1 MPIDFNRT
9 PYYDDF
15 TPDDNYYRL
24 LFRPGRAVQ
33 ARELTQ
39 IQTLLQDQIKRL
51 GSHVFKDGALVSG
64 GQIDYDR
71 SNTKWLAC
79 QATFEGSPIRISTIM
94 PGMVVTKPA
103 RTQTVGSRTGT
114 ITSVIP
120 AEDNDPDTIYFK
132 WTEGEPADVNADGF
146 LPGEILSIA
155 DKATG
160 ITKYRVRALDQT
172 ALGVSTHYGTSSQF
186 SVSPGIYYWKGM
198 FIQSTGGSLTLSKYS
213 NDCSYRIG
221 YIVDQQVITD
231 DPKTLDPA
239 SNYSNYSAP
248 GADRYKITMKLVK
261 IGDGQ
266 TITETSVPNF
276 IEIARVTNGNIL
288 VSDTNAGQNIYNILG
303 QRIAQR
309 TFEESGNY
317 VAKRFNLQLKNKTTK
332 DNPLMSAQ
340 MNEGVAYVGG
350 YRHTLNFNSAF
361 DIKKGRDTINEAQD
375 INNTYGDN
383 YVIVYDRAD
392 TENATNPE
400 NANGL
405 FVVGSGAGQYTSSD
419 DFGQRGAAVS
429 IHSVPKDLVERYS
442 LTDQWKWASTL
453 VGTARPTQ
461 FVYDVRASESSNA
474 AGRNGHSYDL
484 YLGDFKSANVA
495 NTVSVDNVIELSSA
509 YSNATHGVF
518 VFPTRTHG
526 ITTDDRISV
535 SGVSSDG
542 LNVDFF
548 PVVAANDI
556 AIVTSNN
563 FSIPASISAS
573 DGGNLY
579 RTTGNV
585 SSSRSVVLD
594 SYSSAAWNGS
604 YIGGT
609 IRVDGSTPKKIV
621 DYIGTDSDATA
632 NYSSRFGYS
641 KAGMVVVDSDFET
654 IPQRGDSYTLNL
666 PMSQARS
673 VVYNQNISAT
683 GESQYPAVLN
693 QSWNIDPISGVV
705 GQPKD
710 KLTDSVY
717 GNRVDGD
724 TGYNRHGNSPAGED
738 ALLFDV
744 GRTAVK
750 SVVTHGSLDTGLFG
764 NTEFYYT
771 EYSRQTGDS
780 DSTIRFAP
788 GQSDADY
795 NYFDRPLPYPYTN
808 DTITDLEEIKKNFI
822 FVNESTGQ
830 LFTNAI
836 TEIAVSGYDITVT
849 TGGTNLGSSD
859 YVLLYPA
866 KATEAKPAYKRLVKA
881 NTTYSGKTSED
892 TLTDY
897 ANGHVLFEKGTYSN
911 AAGSRFSISKPDV
924 FKIHKVIK
932 DVENSGVNGTNGDI
946 ANTQLDIT
954 SSFIFDDGQRDSF
967 YDNASL
973 VLKADANAPSGNVLV
988 IFDRFERVDN
998 PKGQTQTEELDSP
1011 GFFSV
1016 DSYQYT
1022 TDLTLNHAADQAAF
1036 TVGMEVKAN
1045 NGTTAYVLEYANTSG
1060 VSKMRLQDVRGPVGV
1075 SNPEFVIGETIT
1087 GYTESGDSIGADI
1100 LSVVT
1105 ADIKYSEIP
1114 EYKSPSGKI
1123 YALRNMIDARPYVV
1137 SNNRVSDTIADSM
1150 TPFIPST
1157 SRIQAGRT
1165 STALTEPMKTTVV
1178 ADSFAGRID
1187 KIVVTTDGDYKSEP
1201 GVPAF
1206 EKYPPKDKPDKE
1218 ALTLFTINIPPYTF
1232 DPRDVQI
1239 KENPAMR
1246 HTMQDIGRLA
1256 RRVENLEYYVSLDM
1270 LEKQMSE
1277 LDVIDENGLSRFKNG
1292 IIVDNFNEDSIMSN
1306 SDDNIVGIGKGELR
1320 PRPITLT
1327 YGSIKFTPFVN
1338 SGTTIHNRNYDSET
1352 GVVNDDGEVLMLDY
1366 TIEPMITQPLATTS
1380 ESVNPFDLQN
1390 FTGDLTL
1397 SPDVDHWFDTTK
1409 VPEYSSLLNT
1419 IFEVITELSE
1429 ENSTT
1434 DQITN
1439 AILTMNDFWNDVTGE
1454 VPLGDSITS
1463 TGVHFET
1470 PTQSSGIERNIE
1482 LGTTSTGKA
1491 KYWVSAELDA
1501 AIATHGMSDGMTK
1514 SLKILPYMRSRDV
1527 IVKAQGLKPNH
1538 TASILFDGVGLEN
1551 RFARATEIYI
1561 EYDPRTASTLL
1572 QPDAN
1577 GKYEKIRLND
1587 LTNSKTAN
1595 GILLAVREPVNLQD
1609 PTLASSTSRYMLGYV
1624 VPVSDDETG
1633 LIDYSTYKD
1642 GYYGSSWSEGQIQTG
1657 GWQGSGARTITGY
1670 KSGATYNLIQSG
1682 TSTDYYNGHYTGT
1695 ARNSTSNTTHIVLSA
1710 DAHRYVTGNFQKDS
1724 ADAQAT
1730 TAGYPENAYVTIFSG
1745 AGAGQQ
1751 TIANSI
1757 IDAGSSAPIIELRG
1771 SGLTTAID
1779 STSVYSISMKP
1790 VSPYDDRYTVSQI
1803 GDFPAKTN
1811 HYGEKLG
1818 VLQIPSDNR
1827 VKFTTGRKLVEVAD
1841 RYSQQAWRVT
1851 SYASTYY
1858 DAAGQSQEQVSTD
1871 LTPDRLN
1878 LLKEIRTKVGAFRV
1892 TDHPD
1897 DLDYIPAR
1905 NAGQEE
1911 YGRLAVVTGIS
1922 FDHTGANGTWTAEE
1936 TNGIQWVPGSA
1947 EFGVINNSEQTHFRE
1962 RFNGI
1967 WKDIRDNYPEV
1978 YEQYYRGYFDQWI
1991 IDSDVPDQED

>member
-1 MPIDFNRT
+1 MPIDFNRF
-9 PYYDDF
+9 PYHDDF

-39 IQTLLQDQIKRL
+39 IQTLLQNQIQNL
-51 GSHVFKDGALVSG
+51 SSHIFKDGALVSG
-64 GQIDYDR
+64 GQINYDR
-71 SNTKWLAC
+71 SDTKWLAI
-79 QATFEGSPIRISTIM
+79 QPTFEGSPVRISTIM
-94 PGMVVTKPA
+94 PGSVLSKPA
-103 RTQTVGSRTGT
+103 RTQTVGARTAT
-114 ITSVIP
+114 ISSVIP
-120 AEDNDPDTIYFK
+120 AENQDPNTIYFK
-132 WTEGEPADVNADGF
+132 WDGGEPDEVTSDGF
-146 LPGEILSIA
+146 LPGEILGVV

-172 ALGVSTHYGTSSQF
+172 AQGVSTHYGTSTQI
-186 SVSPGIYYWKGM
+186 SVTAGVYYWKGV
-198 FIQSTGGSLTLSKYS
+198 FVQSTGGSLTLSKYTK
-213 NDCSYRIG
+213 DCSYRVG
-221 YIVDQQVITD
+221 YIVKEQTITD

-239 SNYSNYSAP
+239 SNYSNFSAP
-248 GADRYKITMKLVK
+248 GADRYKITLTLVK
-261 IGDGQ
+261 IGDGS
-266 TITETSVPNF
+266 TITDEGVHNF
-276 IEIARVTNGNIL
+276 IEIARITNGNIL
-288 VSDTNAGQNIYNILG
+288 VSDTNAGQSIYNVLG
-303 QRIAQR
+303 KKIAER

-317 VAKRFNLQLKNKTTK
+317 VAERFNLQLRNKTTK
-332 DNPLMSAQ
+332 DNPVISAH

-350 YRHTLNFNSAF
+350 YRHSLNFNSTF
-361 DIKKGRDTINEAQD
+361 DIKKGRDAITETIE

-383 YVIVYDRAD
+383 YVVVNDRAD

-405 FVVGSGAGQYTSSD
+405 FVVGSGAGVHTSTD
-419 DFGQRGAAVS
+419 DYGQRGAAVS
-429 IHSVPKDLVERYS
+429 IHSVPKHLVERYS

-461 FVYDVRASESSNA
+461 FMYDVDATNASRD
-474 AGRNGHSYDL
+474 AGRFGQSYDL

-495 NTVSVDNVIELSSA
+495 NTVSVDNVVELSSA
-509 YSNATHGVF
+509 YSNASHAVF

-563 FSIPASISAS
+563 FSVPAGIAS
-573 DGGNLY
+573 VTDGGLLY

-585 SSSRSVVLD
+585 SASRSVVLD

-609 IRVDGSTPKKIV
+609 IRVGNSSPKTII
-621 DYIGTDSDATA
+621 DYIGTNSEATS

-641 KAGMVVVDSDFET
+641 KAGMVVVDSDFESL
-654 IPQRGDSYTLNL
+654 PKHGDTYTVNM

-673 VVYNQNISAT
+673 IVYNQNISAT
-683 GESQYPAVLN
+683 GADQYPAVLN

-705 GQPKD
+705 GKPKE
-710 KLTDSVY
+710 KLTDLVY

-738 ALLFDV
+738 ALIFDI
-744 GRTAVK
+744 GRSAVK
-750 SVVTHGSLDTGLFG
+750 SVVTHGSLDTGLSG

-771 EYSRQTGDS
+771 EYSDAGGDNS
-780 DSTIRFAP
+780 ADLEFAP
-788 GQSDADY
+788 GGAAIDY
-795 NYFDRPLPYPYTN
+795 NFFDRPVPYPYA
-808 DTITDLEEIKKNFI
+808 DATITDNAELNKNYTL
-822 FVNESTGQ
+822 VNESTGQ
-830 LFTNAI
+830 LLTNAI
-836 TEIAVSGYDITVT
+836 TEVVTSGYNITVT
-849 TGGTNLGSSD
+849 TAGKTFDVGSN
-859 YVLLYPA
+859 YVLLYSV
-866 KATEAKPAYKRLVKA
+866 KATEASPAYKKLVKA
-881 NTTYSGKTSED
+881 NRTYSGMTSASD
-892 TLTDY
+892 LTDY
-897 ANGHVLFEKGTYSN
+897 ANGHVLFAKGTYSN
-911 AAGSRFSISKPDV
+911 AAGSRFSLGKPDL
-924 FKIHKVIK
+924 FKVHKVIK
-932 DVENSGVNGTNGDI
+932 DVENSAVNGENGNI
-946 ANTQLDIT
+946 ANSQLDIT
-954 SSFIFDDGQRDSF
+954 SSFILDNGQRDSF

-973 VLKADANAPSGNVLV
+973 VLKSNVNAPSGNVLV

-1022 TDLTLNHAADQAAF
+1022 TDLTLNHAPDQSAF
-1036 TVGMEVKAN
+1036 TVGMGIKAN

-1087 GYTESGDSIGADI
+1087 GFTESGVSVSGDI

-1123 YALRNMIDARPYVV
+1123 YPLRSMIDARPYVV

-1150 TPFIPST
+1150 TPFIPSA
-1157 SRIQAGRT
+1157 SRIETGRT
-1165 STALTEPMKTTVV
+1165 SLANPMETVVV

-1187 KIVVTTDGDYKSEP
+1187 KVIVTADGDFKSDP

-1206 EKYPPKDKPDKE
+1206 QKYPPKDRPDKE

-1232 DPRDVQI
+1232 SPRDIQI

-1277 LDVIDENGLSRFKNG
+1277 LDVVDENGFSRFKNG
-1292 IIVDNFNEDSIMSN
+1292 IIVDDFNADSIMSN
-1306 SDDNIVGIGKGELR
+1306 SVDNIVGIGKGELR
-1320 PRPITLT
+1320 PQPIPLNH
-1327 YGSIKFTPFVN
+1327 GSIKFTPFTT
-1338 SGTTIHNRNYDSET
+1338 SGTEVHNRNYDSELNT
-1352 GVVNDDGEVLMLDY
+1352 PNDDGEIITLDY
-1366 TIEPMITQPLATTS
+1366 TTEAMITQPLATTS
-1380 ESVNPFDLQN
+1380 ESVNPFDIQN

-1409 VPEYSSLLNT
+1409 VPEYSSILNT

-1429 ENSTT
+1429 DNSTT
-1434 DQITN
+1434 DEITN
-1439 AILTMNDFWNDVTGE
+1439 AILSMNDFWNDITGE
-1454 VPLGDSITS
+1454 VPLGDNITS

-1470 PTQSSGIERNIE
+1470 PTQSSDIERNIE

-1501 AIATHGMSDGMTK
+1501 AIATHGMTDGMTK
-1514 SLKILPYMRSRDV
+1514 SLKILPYIRSRHV
-1527 IVKAQGLKPNH
+1527 VLKAQGLKPNH
-1538 TASILFDGVGLEN
+1538 TASVQFDGVGLEN
-1551 RFARATEIYI
+1551 RFARATEIYMQ
-1561 EYDPRTASTLL
+1561 YDPRTATTLF
-1572 QPDAN
+1572 QPDVN
-1577 GKYEKIRLND
+1577 GKYEKVKLSDETGGR
-1587 LTNSKTAN
+1587 TAN
-1595 GILLAVREPVNLQD
+1595 GILLAVRVPTLLED
-1609 PTLASSTSRYMLGYV
+1609 PTIASSTSRYMLGYV
-1624 VPVSDDETG
+1624 VPVTDDETG
-1633 LIDYSTYKD
+1633 LIDYENYAD
-1642 GYYGSSWSEGQIQTG
+1642 GYYGSSWSEAQIRAG
-1657 GWQGSGARTITGY
+1657 GWQGSGSRSITGY
-1670 KSGATYNLIQSG
+1670 KSGATASLIQSG
-1682 TSTDYYNGHYTGT
+1682 TSSNYYNGHYTGT
-1695 ARNSTSNTTHIVLSA
+1695 ARNTTSNTTHIVLSG
-1710 DAHRYVTGNFQKDS
+1710 DAHRYVAANFQKDTSS
-1724 ADAQAT
+1724 AQST
-1730 TAGYPENAYVTIFSG
+1730 TDGYPENAYVTIVSG
-1745 AGAGQQ
+1745 SGAGQQ
-1751 TIANSI
+1751 VIANSI
-1757 IDAGSSAPIIELRG
+1757 VGVGGNDPTLVLRD

-1790 VSPYDDRYTVSQI
+1790 VSPYDSRYTVSQI
-1803 GDFPAKTN
+1803 GSFPAKTN
-1811 HYGEKLG
+1811 HYGEKMGILH
-1818 VLQIPSDNR
+1818 IPSDDR
-1827 VKFTTGRKLVEVAD
+1827 VKFTTGRKLVEIAD

-1851 SYASTYY
+1851 SYASGYY
-1858 DAAGQSQEQVSTD
+1858 EAAGKSNEQVSTN

-1878 LLKEIRTKVGAFRV
+1878 LLREVRSKVGSWRV

-1897 DLDYIPAR
+1897 DLDYVPAR

-1922 FDHTGANGTWTAEE
+1922 FDEPAANGTWTAES
-1936 TNGIQWVPGSA
+1936 TDGISFVPGSA
-1947 EFGVINNSEQTHFRE
+1947 GFGVINSSDQTHFRE

-1967 WKDIRDNYPEV
+1967 WRSIRDNYPEV
-1978 YEQYYRGYFDQWI
+1978 YDKYYRGYFDQWI
-1991 IDSDVPDQED
+1991 IDTDVPDQED